1 MSKISSDNKAIARR
15 LADVFGGRP
24 SVREYLH
31 DALPLKI
38 DILSCENQPQ
48 EGVTSYGTIG
58 LSDSSLNWGDGEFE
72 TRIELC
78 GAINSSVKYFPN
90 ILTSAAFNIIRSKI
104 VCHPGIYM
112 ENYVKEYYPETKLPH
127 LYFTSPFIWEQ
138 LKSITLDK
146 KMVTWLLCF
155 PISQTEAEFLHREGD
170 DKFEDLLELRE
181 VDIFDINRES
191 AV

>member
-15 LADVFGGRP
+15 LADVFGGHP

-31 DALPLKI
+31 DSLPLKI
-38 DILSCENQPQ
+38 DVLSSENQPE

-58 LSDSSLNWGDGEFE
+58 LSDSPLKWGSGEFE

-78 GAINSSVKYFPN
+78 GAINSSTEYFPN
-90 ILTSAAFNIIRSKI
+90 ILTSAAFNIIRSRI

-112 ENYVKEYYPETKLPH
+112 ENYVKEYYPGTKLPH
-127 LYFTSPFIWEQ
+127 LYFTSPFIWEE
-138 LKSITLDK
+138 LKSIALDK
-146 KMVTWLLCF
+146 KKVTWLLCF
-155 PISQTEAEFLHREGD
+155 PISQAETEFLKREGD
-170 DKFEDLLELRE
+170 DKFEDLLESRE

-191 AV
+191 AI